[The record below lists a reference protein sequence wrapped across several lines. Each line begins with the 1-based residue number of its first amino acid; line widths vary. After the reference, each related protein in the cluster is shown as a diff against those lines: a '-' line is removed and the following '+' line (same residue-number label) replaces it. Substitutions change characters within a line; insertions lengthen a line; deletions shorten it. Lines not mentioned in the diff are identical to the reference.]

1 MASYHFN
8 AIDDCSSDEE
18 EIDVNKMV
26 ETKQAVNKVYS
37 NASFLKLLCVGDQ
50 SSCSNACRLPP

>member
-1 MASYHFN
+1 MATYHLN

-18 EIDVNKMV
+18 EINVNKVV

-37 NASFLKLLCVGDQ
+37 NTSLLRH
-50 SSCSNACRLPP
+50 ALRW